1 MMKRIGWMLVLALGL
16 LAGCSSSGHGEQ
28 EGRALRV
35 GVMPDYPPLVFR
47 EEGKGVGV
55 ERDFAE
61 HLSSDLE
68 RPLSLHEYTQ
78 LSDLFAALKNNEID
92 IIMSGISITPARQK
106 AFAFSLPYTAIGQMT
121 MIRLDDAARLATPG
135 ALFTGRYRVGYKNGT
150 TGQAFV
156 QETMDAQ
163 TQGFNSNTEATQA
176 LVNGEIDAFI
186 HDAPTV
192 WNLANKREYPVKL
205 LGLYKPLTKEQLAWV
220 MRKHD
225 SELKQQVDTVLKSW
239 VNNGFLMQTKTQ
251 WIPVKILSGQ

>member
-1 MMKRIGWMLVLALGL
+1 MMKRIGWILVLALSL
-16 LAGCSSSGHGEQ
+16 LAGCSSHGEPQ
-28 EGRALRV
+28 GKALRV

-47 EEGKGVGV
+47 EEGKVVGL

-61 HLSSDLE
+61 QLSQDLA
-68 RPLSLHEYTQ
+68 RPLSVHEYTQ

-92 IIMSGISITPARQK
+92 MIMSGISITPAREK
-106 AFAFSLPYTAIGQMT
+106 AFAFSLPYTAIGQMA

-135 ALFTGRYRVGYKNGT
+135 ALLSGQYRVGYKNGT
-150 TGQAFV
+150 TGEAFV
-156 QETMDAQ
+156 KSAIDAQ
-163 TQGFNSNTEATQA
+163 TQGFNSSTEATRA
-176 LVNGEIDAFI
+176 LVEGDIDAFI

-220 MRKHD
+220 MRKDD
-225 SELKQQVDTVLKSW
+225 SELKQQVDTALKNW